1 MTNPQ
6 QHHPQGREA
15 PATPAVSNLP
25 FLIAIVLVLVSAG
38 ALGWWLLAGGEE
50 TASTASPITLP
61 TDGSIQ
67 IAPASELLASDVT
80 GQPPQPGTPA
90 PDFRFTLADDSTMHL
105 SDLQGKKVLLNF
117 WATWCGPCKAE
128 MPDMQALQATY
139 PDDLVVLA
147 VNQQETVEQIV
158 PFAED
163 LGLTFTLIADE
174 DGTIG
179 DAYAARGLPT
189 TYFINRDGT
198 VHSLHAGLLTREMM
212 EQRVQ
217 ELP

>member
-1 MTNPQ
+1 MTNP
-6 QHHPQGREA
+6 HPPPHGRKA
-15 PATPAVSNLP
+15 PTAPAVSNLP

-38 ALGWWLLAGGEE
+38 ALGWWLLAGSNAPPT
-50 TASTASPITLP
+50 TATSVTLP

-67 IAPASELLASDVT
+67 IAPTSELLISDVS

-90 PDFRFTLADDSTMHL
+90 PDFRFTLADDSTVQL

-128 MPDMQALQATY
+128 MPDMQALQVSY

-147 VNQQETVEQIV
+147 VNQRETVDRIV
-158 PFAED
+158 PFAEE
-163 LGLTFTLIADE
+163 LGLTFTLVADE

-189 TYFINRDGT
+189 SYFINRDGT
-198 VHSLHAGLLTREMM
+198 VHAMHAGLLPRDMM

-217 ELP
+217 EMQ